1 MTRTP
6 LRKLRN
12 NELCYMTD
20 EQGNYKLLQKVG
32 TIDGMTRCRAFY
44 DTIRPDTYLDPSTE
58 VVKIPKNVQKCLK
71 SATK

>member
-1 MTRTP
+1 MARTP

-20 EQGNYKLLQKVG
+20 EQGNYKLIQKVG

-44 DTIRPDTYLDPSTE
+44 DTICPDLYLDGTTE
-58 VVKIPKNVQKCLK
+58 IVRIPEVIQKCLK

>member
-1 MTRTP
+1 MTTTQ

-20 EQGNYKLLQKVG
+20 EQGNYKLIQKVG

-44 DTIRPDTYLDPSTE
+44 DTIRPDLYLDNSTE
-58 VVKIPKNVQKCLK
+58 VIIIPLEVQKCLK
-71 SATK
+71 SGTV